1 MRISDWSSDV
11 CSSDLVAGAV
21 PDVRGGLA
29 AADVVVAPLQL
40 AGGIQNKVLEAM
52 AMARPVIA
60 SPQAAEG
67 IDAVDGRDIIVANSG
82 EDETAAILA
91 LLENKSRAVHIAS
104 AARARME
111 ARDRKRTRLNSSH
124 ECDYRMPS
132 SA

>member
-11 CSSDLVAGAV
+11 CSSDL
-21 PDVRGGLA
+21 
-29 AADVVVAPLQL
+29 QL
-40 AGGIQNKVLEAM
+40 ARGIQNKVLEAM

-91 LLENKSRAVHIAS
+91 LLEYKSSAVHIAS

-111 ARDRKRTRLNSSH
+111 ARYSWAATLQDLPAIGRAH
-124 ECDYRMPS
+124 V
-132 SA
+132 

>member
-40 AGGIQNKVLEAM
+40 ARGIQNKVLEAM

-91 LLENKSRAVHIAS
+91 LLENKSREIGRAS
-104 AARARME
+104 CRER
-111 ARDRKRTRLNSSH
+111 
-124 ECDYRMPS
+124 ECQYG
-132 SA
+132 